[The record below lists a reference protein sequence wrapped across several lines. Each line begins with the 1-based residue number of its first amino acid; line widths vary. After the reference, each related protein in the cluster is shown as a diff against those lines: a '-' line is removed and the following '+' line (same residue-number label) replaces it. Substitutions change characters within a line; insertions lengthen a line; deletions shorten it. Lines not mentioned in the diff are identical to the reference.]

1 MMTFQVCFW
10 CWFVLIKWKW
20 LSKGKSYSTLSSLV
34 TSWFWIFYT
43 HKYRKNLLLFSWHI
57 LAIKRNFVVGK
68 DELSNNCWVSCTS
81 KCLQRHCPLFD
92 FDRTWLCVKLFV
104 CSFTAA
110 LFFYIWGEISLFS
123 NTFTFS
129 FAIEPTDIPIYYDP
143 SLLFWILA
151 TILRIVQLK
160 WKRATPMF
168 CCKTSNSNQ

>member
-92 FDRTWLCVKLFV
+92 FDRTWLCVTVCVFIHCCYFSIFEGKLVYF
-104 CSFTAA
+104 
-110 LFFYIWGEISLFS
+110 
-123 NTFTFS
+123 
-129 FAIEPTDIPIYYDP
+129 
-143 SLLFWILA
+143 
-151 TILRIVQLK
+151 Q
-160 WKRATPMF
+160 TPLHF
-168 CCKTSNSNQ
+168 HLQ